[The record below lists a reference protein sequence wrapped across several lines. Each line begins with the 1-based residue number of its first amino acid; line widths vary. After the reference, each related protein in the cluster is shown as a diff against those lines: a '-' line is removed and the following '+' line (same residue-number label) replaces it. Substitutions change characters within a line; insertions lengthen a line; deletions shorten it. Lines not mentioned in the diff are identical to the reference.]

1 MGRVRTYERHESEI
15 ETHEGAGTGL
25 ELTAEEA
32 LAEAL
37 ALVEPPEPPEP
48 AAPAEPYEELHR
60 GRGTGM
66 DLDADGVMAEVE
78 EILGVGE
85 IIETVDAY
93 LESYWT
99 GAEETTVGAEEV
111 AES

>member
-37 ALVEPPEPPEP
+37 ALVEPPEP
-48 AAPAEPYEELHR
+48 YEELHR

-78 EILGVGE
+78 EILRVGE

-99 GAEETTVGAEEV
+99 GAAETTEAAEAVNEG
-111 AES
+111 